1 MSKTNADVKVTDES
15 TETPPE
21 GTEETTTGTETDEST
36 ETKETTDE
44 ESEETED
51 EDKDDKDDELPEW
64 ARKKLSKAN
73 TEAGK
78 YRTQL
83 RELQAKFEGAKTPE
97 EFAAATQ
104 ELGETNAKLD
114 RELAVERALRKHNL
128 GDEDALFLTA
138 TSPEEIAKQAEALAA
153 RVGSGIKRLT
163 GGLDPTDEDEG
174 PGDPASLAKSLRKK
188 RF

>member
-21 GTEETTTGTETDEST
+21 GTEETATGTETDEST
-36 ETKETTDE
+36 ETKETEDE

-51 EDKDDKDDELPEW
+51 EDKDDEDDELPEW

-97 EFAAATQ
+97 EFAAATK
-104 ELGETNAKLD
+104 ELSETNAKLD
-114 RELAVERALRKHNL
+114 RELAVEKALRKHGLSDADAVFLNATTS
-128 GDEDALFLTA
+128 ED
-138 TSPEEIAKQAEALAA
+138 IAKQAEALAA
-153 RVGSGIKRLT
+153 RVGISEVRLR
-163 GGLDPTDEDEG
+163 GGLDPTDEDNDSDD
-174 PGDPASLAKSLRKK
+174 PGELAKKYGR
-188 RF
+188 RR